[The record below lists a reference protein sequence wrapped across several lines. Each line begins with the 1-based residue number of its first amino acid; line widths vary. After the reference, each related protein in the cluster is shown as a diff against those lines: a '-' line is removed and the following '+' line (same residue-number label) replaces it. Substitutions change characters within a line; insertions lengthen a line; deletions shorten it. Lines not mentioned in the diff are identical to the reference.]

1 LKRGLLPPAIHARFR
16 GVTLLLFA
24 ASIAAAAIG
33 IAGSFL
39 GGMSALALGWAL
51 AAGGFGILMA
61 IRAGVSFVYNDGDY
75 VEMWSVLSAF
85 MYTVFALAGFN
96 WFGFV
101 AAVLVTAA
109 WLIGAAG
116 RREDERLHR
125 VDMQKRRDALKA
137 RGRRDRSGAAQAGQ
151 LLGESSLD
159 LTDRTKRRVTEDAFD
174 DLPVTRRGSAE
185 RARMIDGNPWGLPP
199 DQK

>member
-1 LKRGLLPPAIHARFR
+1 
-16 GVTLLLFA
+16 
-24 ASIAAAAIG
+24 
-33 IAGSFL
+33 
-39 GGMSALALGWAL
+39 
-51 AAGGFGILMA
+51 MA

-125 VDMQKRRDALKA
+125 VDMQRRRDALKA
-137 RGRRDRSGAAQAGQ
+137 RGRRGRSGAAQEGQ
-151 LLGESSLD
+151 LLEDSSLD
-159 LTDRTKRRVTEDAFD
+159 LTDRTERRVTEDAFD

-185 RARMIDGNPWGLPP
+185 RARIIDGNPWGLPP